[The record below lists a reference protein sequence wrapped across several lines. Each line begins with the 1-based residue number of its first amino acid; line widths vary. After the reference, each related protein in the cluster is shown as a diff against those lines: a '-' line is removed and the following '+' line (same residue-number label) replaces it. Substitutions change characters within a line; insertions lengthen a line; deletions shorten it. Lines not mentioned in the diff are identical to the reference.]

1 MKQKTA
7 AGFAIRMIHAVFC
20 FCFLILLVGV
30 SSPVP
35 ASAGE
40 RRTYTFAVV
49 PQFPPL
55 LIKRYW
61 TPLLEKVSREMGV
74 ELKLQFYKSIPDF
87 ELDLLKGVPDF
98 AYMNPY
104 QLVLTHKA
112 KGYVPLVRDEHRQLV
127 GILVVRADS
136 AVKTVRD
143 LDGKMLAFPS
153 PNAFAA
159 SQYLR
164 ALLTKQ
170 ERITFTPKY
179 VTTHSNVYR
188 HVILGRVPAGG
199 GVNKTLDKEPQSLKA
214 LLRIIYRTPGVPAH
228 PISAHSRVP
237 PSVREMFTTRVLN
250 LAKEPSSQ
258 ALLRAVAMAK
268 PVKADYRKDYS
279 SLERLRLE

>member
-1 MKQKTA
+1 MKQETA
-7 AGFAIRMIHAVFC
+7 ADFAMRIRHVVFC
-20 FCFLILLVGV
+20 ICVLILLVGA
-30 SSPVP
+30 SDAVP

-61 TPLLEKVSREMGV
+61 TPLLDRVSREMGI

-104 QLVLTHKA
+104 QVVLTHKA
-112 KGYVPLVRDEHRQLV
+112 NGYVPLVRDEHRQLV

-136 AVKTVRD
+136 VVKSVRD
-143 LDGKMLAFPS
+143 LDGKVLAFPS
-153 PNAFAA
+153 PKAFAA

-164 ALLTKQ
+164 ALLSEKEKIQ
-170 ERITFTPKY
+170 FTPKY

-228 PISAHSRVP
+228 PICAHSRVP
-237 PSVREMFTTRVLN
+237 PSLRETMSRSVMK
-250 LAKEPSSQ
+250 LAGEPSSQ
-258 ALLRAVAMAK
+258 ALLKAVAISK
-268 PVKADYRKDYS
+268 PVKADYGKDYS